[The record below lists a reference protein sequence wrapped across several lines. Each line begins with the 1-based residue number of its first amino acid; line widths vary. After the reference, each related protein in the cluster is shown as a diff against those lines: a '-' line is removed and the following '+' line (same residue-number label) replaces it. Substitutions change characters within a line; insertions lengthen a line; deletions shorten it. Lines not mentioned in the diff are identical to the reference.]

1 MQRIRQKSDA
11 KLENT
16 VTILCLW
23 AKNRPEGKPTSM
35 NIHMTVYHHIQ
46 KFRHAINLSKRKPL
60 SDRLQMMRRKQQHAQ
75 CYAQDVLY
83 YTNVLEATFSIILL
97 SRK

>member
-23 AKNRPEGKPTSM
+23 VKNRPEGKPIAM
-35 NIHMTVYHHIQ
+35 NIHMTLYHHIQ
-46 KFRHAINLSKRKPL
+46 KFV
-60 SDRLQMMRRKQQHAQ
+60 MR
-75 CYAQDVLY
+75 
-83 YTNVLEATFSIILL
+83 
-97 SRK
+97 